1 MTFFCNKINW
11 KNAEHS
17 IVASR
22 VCSFGKRPCVCG
34 MQNQPLCFLSHIA
47 RFTRQP
53 SRAGYTFQD
62 GSRPMCSSVRW
73 PCCPSHQEVEPSS
86 LPSES
91 GWPHDCFDQYN
102 SVAPLIG
109 TSHSLPLRSQLSQ
122 KGTVALRPP
131 CSEKPQPRGE
141 TWKMKRH
148 VGRERD
154 QSAPDAQGRMPLW
167 EWSLQP

>member
-1 MTFFCNKINW
+1 
-11 KNAEHS
+11 
-17 IVASR
+17 
-22 VCSFGKRPCVCG
+22 

-47 RFTRQP
+47 CFTRQP
-53 SRAGYTFQD
+53 SRAGCTFRD
-62 GSRPMCSSVRW
+62 GSC
-73 PCCPSHQEVEPSS
+73 PCALLSGDLAALLIRKWSPLLY
-86 LPSES
+86 LPNLA
-91 GWPHDCFDQYN
+91 WPHDCFDQYN

>member
-1 MTFFCNKINW
+1 MFVVCRISPCASCPTLP
-11 KNAEHS
+11 AS
-17 IVASR
+17 LASR
-22 VCSFGKRPCVCG
+22 LGQATLSKTAPVPCALLSG
-34 MQNQPLCFLSHIA
+34 DLAALLIRKWSPLL
-47 RFTRQP
+47 
-53 SRAGYTFQD
+53 Y
-62 GSRPMCSSVRW
+62 
-73 PCCPSHQEVEPSS
+73 
-86 LPSES
+86 LPNLA
-91 GWPHDCFDQYN
+91 WPHDCFDQYN

>member
-1 MTFFCNKINW
+1 MQNTAF
-11 KNAEHS
+11 
-17 IVASR
+17 VASR

-34 MQNQPLCFLSHIA
+34 MQNQPLYFMSHIA
-47 RFTRQP
+47 CFTLQP
-53 SRAGYTFQD
+53 SRAGCTLP
-62 GSRPMCSSVRW
+62 RRL
-73 PCCPSHQEVEPSS
+73 PSHMLFFLSGDLAALLIRKWSPLLY
-86 LPSES
+86 LPNLA
-91 GWPHDCFDQYN
+91 WPHDCFDQCN

-122 KGTVALRPP
+122 KDTVALRPP

-141 TWKMKRH
+141 TWKMKCH

-154 QSAPDAQGRMPLW
+154 QSAPDVQGRMPRW